1 MGAPLKLD
9 DVQDGD
15 LLPGQGSEGVEDQ
28 VEAVEG
34 PQDEDRLGEPSD
46 EGRRGALASSSM
58 GYPKKARGLGGFLTP
73 GAPLGPFT

>member
-15 LLPGQGSEGVEDQ
+15 LLPGQGGEGVEDQ

-46 EGRRGALASSSM
+46 EGGR
-58 GYPKKARGLGGFLTP
+58 GGF
-73 GAPLGPFT
+73 GF